1 MKSKNKIISSLLV
14 GAIIILSLLGFEIDF
29 NNFLS
34 GSDNTEKIV
43 EQKSDEKIDISE
55 DGYYTS
61 KEDVYK
67 YIDKYEKLPNNYITK
82 KEAKDLGWDS
92 KKGNLWDVSNKKSIG
107 GDYFGNRENKLP
119 DKNGRKWYECD
130 INYNGGYR
138 GKERIV
144 FSNDGQIY
152 YTDDHYNSFIKL
164 SDW

>member
-34 GSDNTEKIV
+34 GNDNTEKIV

-119 DKNGRKWYECD
+119 DKSGRKWYECD

-164 SDW
+164 SD

>member
-43 EQKSDEKIDISE
+43 EQKKNKKIDISE

-67 YIDKYEKLPNNYITK
+67 YIKKKKKLPNNYITK

>member
-164 SDW
+164 SD

>member
-61 KEDVYK
+61 KEDVYN

-119 DKNGRKWYECD
+119 DKNGRKWYCCNVIPKKWE
-130 INYNGGYR
+130 IGR
-138 GKERIV
+138 AHV
-144 FSNDGQIY
+144 
-152 YTDDHYNSFIKL
+152 
-164 SDW
+164 